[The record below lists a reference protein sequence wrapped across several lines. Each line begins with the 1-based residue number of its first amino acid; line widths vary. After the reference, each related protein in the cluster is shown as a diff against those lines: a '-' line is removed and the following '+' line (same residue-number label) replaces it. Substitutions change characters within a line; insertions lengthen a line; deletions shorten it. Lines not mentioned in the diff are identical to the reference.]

1 MPRPSPFLALAQQLE
16 RRFATGVR
24 AAWSESEFDDLA
36 LAAFALQFERIPAYR
51 AFCDG
56 RGRTPAGVTS
66 WREVP
71 AVPAEAFK
79 SLELYAGGDARP
91 EATFLTSGT
100 TLGRAAR
107 GSHLVPRL
115 ELYRSSLLPPFKA
128 HVLAARGRIRFV
140 SLIPSPDELRDS
152 SLSFMVGTAAA
163 ALASETHWL
172 VDGSGALDLDALRS
186 ITRRAS
192 HAREPVLILG
202 TALALLNALERTE
215 GEPLAP
221 LPPGSRIMETGGFKG
236 AGREITRV
244 ELYARLGEATG
255 VPAQRIVSE
264 YGMTEL
270 LSQLY
275 EPVLSDGPGAV
286 GTHVPPPWL
295 KVRALDHVTLD
306 ELPEG
311 EEGLL
316 CFFDLANA
324 GSVCHVL
331 TEDVGS
337 VWKGRVRLAGRA
349 GGAEPRGCSRAMDE
363 LMSAAGTK

>member
-1 MPRPSPFLALAQQLE
+1 VKIRSLRALAEKLE
-16 RRFATGVR
+16 RRFDAGVG
-24 AAWSESEFDDLA
+24 AAWTDAAFQELA
-36 LAAFALQFERIPAYR
+36 LAAFALQFERIPSYR
-51 AFCDG
+51 AFCQG
-56 RGRTPAGVTS
+56 RGRTPDTVER
-66 WREVP
+66 WEDVP
-71 AVPAEAFK
+71 AVPSSAFK
-79 SLELYAGGDARP
+79 ALELFAGDGEPP
-91 EATFLTSGT
+91 EAIFRTSGT
-100 TLGRAAR
+100 TLGEAAR
-107 GSHLVPRL
+107 GRHLVPRL
-115 ELYRSSLLPPFKA
+115 ELYRRSLLPPFRS

-140 SLIPSPDELRDS
+140 SLIPAPDELPDS

-163 ALASETHWL
+163 ELASATHWL
-172 VDGSGALDLDALRS
+172 VDGEGELDLGALRA

-202 TALALLNALERTE
+202 TALALLNALERLE

-236 AGREITRV
+236 AGRELTRV
-244 ELYARLGEATG
+244 DLYSRLGQATG
-255 VPAQRIVSE
+255 VPPERIVSE

-275 EPVLSDGPGAV
+275 EPVLSEGPGAV

-295 KVRALDHVTLD
+295 KVRALDPVTLE
-306 ELPEG
+306 ELPAG

-316 CFFDLANA
+316 CFLDLANA

-337 VWKGRVRLAGRA
+337 VVKGRVRLAGRVS
-349 GGAEPRGCSRAMDE
+349 GAEPRGCSLAMDE
-363 LMSAAGTK
+363 LMSAAKAS